1 MNGFVTGIMMKA
13 LLPKVINDG
22 VASTTIGRIHNFNYI
37 HKVFGHC
44 GLDNLKKTAKM
55 YDFKLSG
62 KFEKFVKSLPLKR
75 QDKRM

>member
-1 MNGFVTGIMMKA
+1 MA
-13 LLPKVINDG
+13 LLPEVIYSG
-22 VASTTIGRIHNFNYI
+22 VSNTIIRKIHDINHL

-62 KFEKFVKSLPLKR
+62 KFEKFVKSLPLKW